1 MRMKNGLGM
10 LFLGVCALGWVSCNE
25 DVKIEQ
31 VYPLTFEK
39 EAYRVRMNLNESIP
53 VIGGSKSYAL
63 RVEDPAVLEAEVAF
77 PSTVG
82 FGEIR
87 ITPKEKGKTAL
98 FVTDQVSEETKRL
111 SVEVTDFYMGFT
123 VVESS
128 HPDFPEGEA
137 LFLVAN
143 ASKNCFL
150 LKESGEMAPA
160 IEVDKRGDYAF
171 SVVDN
176 APRLVLNWREE
187 TTEKMQ
193 TYTFDIS
200 SSKRE
205 IIAMLNR
212 WFALGWENTGLRMVT
227 PPAYTFLVLK
237 DAKYTVRCRIL
248 GAALPEELLR

>member
-1 MRMKNGLGM
+1 MHMKSWLSM
-10 LFLGVCALGWVSCNE
+10 LFLSLCALGWVSCSE
-25 DVKIEQ
+25 DEKIAP

-39 EAYRVRMNLNESIP
+39 EAYRVRMNLTESIP
-53 VIGGSKSYAL
+53 VTGGSKSYVV

-77 PSTVG
+77 PSTIG

-143 ASKNCFL
+143 ASQNCFL
-150 LKESGEMAPA
+150 LKESGEMTPV

-176 APRLVLNWREE
+176 APRLVLSLREE

-200 SSKRE
+200 LSKQE

-212 WFALGWENTGLRMVT
+212 WFALGWKNTGLRMVT

-237 DAKYTVRCRIL
+237 DAQYTVRCRIL

>member
-1 MRMKNGLGM
+1 MHMKSWLSM
-10 LFLGVCALGWVSCNE
+10 LFLSLCALGWVSCSE
-25 DVKIEQ
+25 DEKIAP

-39 EAYRVRMNLNESIP
+39 EAYRVRMNLTESIP
-53 VIGGSKSYAL
+53 VIGGSKSYVV

-77 PSTVG
+77 PSTIG

-98 FVTDQVSEETKRL
+98 FVTDQVSQETKRL
-111 SVEVTDFYMGFT
+111 HVEVTDFYMGFT

-143 ASKNCFL
+143 ASQNCFL
-150 LKESGEMAPA
+150 LKESGEMTPV

-176 APRLVLNWREE
+176 APRLVLNLREE

-200 SSKRE
+200 LSKQE

-212 WFALGWENTGLRMVT
+212 WFALGWKNTGLRMVT

-237 DAKYTVRCRIL
+237 DAQYTVRCRIL